1 MKPKSK
7 VITKTKIVEAPKYYM
22 QTFGCQMNHKD
33 SQNMAGV
40 LETLGFTATNN
51 LKEANVVII
60 NTCSVRQASEDKVYG
75 YGIKYKEHNLV
86 NSEKLKVKGKYVSSS
101 NKPLTFV
108 TGCMVGSA
116 KGERS
121 RYNLK
126 YLQNKMPWVDYFL
139 APNEESTLPQ
149 ILVKEKLVD
158 EWSVKALGNINLE
171 DYAKRDKGKTAFINI
186 SYGCDNFCTFCVVPY
201 ARGSE
206 VSRDKKEI
214 LLEIKHAVLR
224 GYDHIMLLGQ
234 NVNSWNLS
242 PSQKLKTRKKIGK
255 HPFAK
260 LLQEVNDIDG
270 VNKISFIT
278 SNPWD
283 FTPELVQTLALS
295 KIERFLHLPVQSG
308 SNKVLKDMNR
318 RHTVEEYLELINDI
332 KKQVPEMTFGTDIIV
347 GFPGETKKD
356 FEQTVELFK
365 KVKFKVAYISIYSA
379 RKGTPADKYLKDNVS
394 RAEKK
399 RRHKILTEIF
409 EKYKNYH

>member
-1 MKPKSK
+1 MKPKTK
-7 VITKTKIVEAPKYYM
+7 VATKYKTTDSPKYYI

-40 LETLGFTATNN
+40 LETLGFIQTTD
-51 LKEANVVII
+51 LKQANVVII

-75 YGIKYKEHNLV
+75 YGIKYKD
-86 NSEKLKVKGKYVSSS
+86 LKYTKKSKQTNKQVKTKA
-101 NKPLTFV
+101 KPLTFV

-139 APNEESTLPQ
+139 APNEESTLPK
-149 ILVKEKLVD
+149 ILVKERLVD
-158 EWSVKALGNINLE
+158 EWALKALGKINLE

-201 ARGSE
+201 ARGKE
-206 VSRDKKEI
+206 LSRPQKEI
-214 LLEIKHAVLR
+214 ILEIKHAVLR

-234 NVNSWNLS
+234 NVNSWNLT

-260 LLQEVNDIDG
+260 LLQQVHKIEG

-283 FTPELVQTLALS
+283 FTPQLVKILS
-295 KIERFLHLPVQSG
+295 LPKIERFLHLPVQSG

-318 RHTVEEYLELINDI
+318 RHTVEEYLELVNDI
-332 KKQVPEMTFGTDIIV
+332 KKQVPEMKFGTDIIV

-356 FEQTVELFK
+356 FEQTIDLFK

-379 RKGTPADKYLKDNVS
+379 RKGTPADKYLKDDVS
-394 RAEKK
+394 RKEKK
-399 RRHKILTEIF
+399 RRHKKLTEVLNKIS
-409 EKYKNYH
+409 KA